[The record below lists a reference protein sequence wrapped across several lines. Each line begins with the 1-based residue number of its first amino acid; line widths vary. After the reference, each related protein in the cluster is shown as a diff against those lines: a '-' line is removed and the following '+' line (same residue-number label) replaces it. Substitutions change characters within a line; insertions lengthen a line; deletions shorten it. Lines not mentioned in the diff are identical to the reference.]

1 MSIYY
6 SPSNEGFYDTTLMSY
21 PSLPADVIKISKEEK
36 ENFLSNMNFHNKKL
50 VLDDNNKLVLVDRT
64 IVITWKSIRDK
75 RNQLL
80 DDSDYT
86 QVSDFPGNREAW
98 TSYRQLLRDLPQQ
111 YKNPE
116 DVVWPP
122 KPNK

>member
-1 MSIYY
+1 MPIYY
-6 SPSNEGFYDTTLMSY
+6 SPSSEGFYDTEVVSY
-21 PSLPADVIKISKEEK
+21 PSLPKDVITITKEERDL
-36 ENFLSNMNFHNKKL
+36 FLNEMNNNNKRL
-50 VLDDNNKLVLVDRT
+50 VLVGNKLVFEER
-64 IVITWKSIRDK
+64 IFPITWEIIRDE
-75 RNQLL
+75 RNRLL

-86 QVSDFPGNREAW
+86 QVPDFPGNREAW